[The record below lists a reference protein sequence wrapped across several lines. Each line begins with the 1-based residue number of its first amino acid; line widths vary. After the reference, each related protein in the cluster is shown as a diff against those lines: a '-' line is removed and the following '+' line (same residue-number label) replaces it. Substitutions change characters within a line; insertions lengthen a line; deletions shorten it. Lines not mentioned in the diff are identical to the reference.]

1 MPFLDPSCH
10 VSAWPGE
17 ALFLAGCY
25 FPGEIII
32 AQEGLERSSSNPI
45 PEKVLS
51 MKRIGWFTT
60 ARGPGSFNLFKTMMN
75 SIENGTIDAK
85 ISFVFINREVKG
97 NQYRMRLIAMAEEAG
112 IPVILLPSDDFEPNL
127 KKRDLSA
134 WRDVYGKA
142 MREQISKYPMDFG
155 ALAGY
160 MLILDPE
167 TCRRY
172 TIINLHPALPDTY
185 KGTWEEIV
193 SQVVDNGDRE
203 YGATIHLCTPELDRG
218 QTICYDSFLVGKVR
232 SKDAPKE
239 DQIKQVRA
247 EELKREAHLLM
258 GAIKMI
264 VDGDVVILRGKA
276 LDRDGNEIGRKP
288 CLSDEIDEKVQEM
301 RD

>member
-1 MPFLDPSCH
+1 
-10 VSAWPGE
+10 
-17 ALFLAGCY
+17 
-25 FPGEIII
+25 
-32 AQEGLERSSSNPI
+32 
-45 PEKVLS
+45 

-60 ARGPGSFNLFKTMMN
+60 ARGPGSFNLFRTMMD
-75 SIENGTIDAK
+75 SIKDGTIDAE

-97 NQYRMRLIAMAEEAG
+97 NQYRMRLISMAEEAG
-112 IPVILLPSDDFEPNL
+112 IPVILLPSDNFEPEL
-127 KKRDLSA
+127 KERDLPA
-134 WRDVYGKA
+134 WRDAYGRA

-193 SQVVDNGDRE
+193 AQVVENKDVR
-203 YGATIHLCTPELDRG
+203 YGATVHICTPNLDRG

-232 SKDAPKE
+232 SKDAPKDE
-239 DQIKQVRA
+239 QIKQVRA
-247 EELKREAHLLM
+247 EELKREAYLLI

-264 VDGDVVILRGKA
+264 VNGEIEIREGKA
-276 LDRDGNEIGRKP
+276 TYRNNDRSAKTR
-288 CLSDEIDEKVQEM
+288 CLSEMIDQRFVI
-301 RD
+301 